1 MATPR
6 EFSVSYL
13 RKAQAGNAQVQDQ
26 ILTRLRPILRTYFI
40 RRIGLK
46 AEVEDLVQNT
56 LVRVF
61 NGFRDLKKPD
71 RFMGFAMKAALYELQ
86 DYYRGRYGGKEH
98 LYNPESPP
106 EMIEPPQKTGLKV
119 DMERALQVLTPKA
132 REIIELREYGYRY
145 KEIADMTDTTEAAVK
160 MQVKRAFER
169 LRQVL
174 VA

>member
-6 EFSVSYL
+6 EFSVAFIC
-13 RKAQAGNAQVQDQ
+13 KARSGDAEVQNQV
-26 ILTRLRPILRTYFI
+26 LARLRPILRTYYI

-56 LVRVF
+56 LIRVL
-61 NGFRDLKKPD
+61 NGFRDLQKPE

-86 DYYRGRYGGKEH
+86 DYYRGRYGGKEN
-98 LYNPESPP
+98 LYDPGNPP
-106 EMIEPPQKTGLKV
+106 EMSIKPAKSGLRV
-119 DMERALQVLTPKA
+119 DLERALQILTPKA

-145 KEIADMTDTTEAAVK
+145 KEIADMTGTTEAAIK

-169 LRQVL
+169 LRTVL